1 MDEGEIPNPTN
12 SDSIPFIMI
21 KTALLAITS
30 TLALSA
36 GAAQAYA
43 PEAYS
48 FAGHRGT
55 VIERGAWEKDTITL
69 SGPQGSTTIE
79 VLCTGNGG
87 NEWTSYGNTSQAFN
101 QAVANSW
108 CRSF

>member
-1 MDEGEIPNPTN
+1 
-12 SDSIPFIMI
+12 MI

-87 NEWTSYGNTSQAFN
+87 NEWTSYGNTSHAFN
-101 QAVANSW
+101 QAVANYW
-108 CRSF
+108 CSEF